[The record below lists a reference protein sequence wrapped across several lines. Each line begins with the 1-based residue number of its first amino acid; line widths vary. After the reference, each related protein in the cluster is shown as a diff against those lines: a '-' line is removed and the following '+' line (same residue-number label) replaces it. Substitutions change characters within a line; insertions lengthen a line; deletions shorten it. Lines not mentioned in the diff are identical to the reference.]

1 MNLQK
6 LGGFAL
12 IVAMFAAGIF
22 VLVQPASVGMET
34 TARSRLVR
42 SMAAPGAGALTQ
54 TEAADYSVAVSPI
67 AVNLADVQSSDPAV
81 MQERGMQRD
90 YVNDYRLTYDEITA
104 LQAEA
109 MSAPVN
115 SNVQNADVQVD
126 GAAPALLGGFDSID
140 FNEGG
145 TGVPPDPEMAAGASH
160 LIAVVNSSFE
170 VYDKSGTSLS
180 GVIFGDDLF
189 ANFSGCTSGFGTF
202 DPNVVYDEEE
212 DQYVQVWD
220 GGGEYMCVAATTTG
234 DPLGVWNLYEFPATP
249 FAGQFF
255 DYPHTGVG
263 DNYIVVGS
271 NQFGGAPGFE
281 GRVWAM
287 DKADL
292 YAGNPVTM
300 ITASTTDLYGTP
312 QPLHL
317 HGFLQGTWPAWGD
330 VHYFVTDIY
339 DGCTSQVWRWD
350 IGNAAPV
357 IASSIDMCAATGVAG
372 GLPVNTPQQG
382 GSAIQAND
390 WRNRMF
396 EYRNDSGWITDS
408 ISCNPGGGTVNCA
421 RWGEIDLIPAA
432 PSLVQAGV
440 YASNGEYRIFPDLA
454 VNECGD
460 MAMGYTKSSTSM
472 WPSIW
477 FNGRESGDPLGTL
490 GAEAELKAGEIV
502 YTAFDSVP
510 RRWGDYTGMTIDPDG
525 QTFWY
530 LGEYSKDIPGSARW
544 GTYIGKFAYTAC
556 GGGGTDPIIV
566 VNPGS
571 LAATQPPDTTT
582 MQDLD
587 ISNVGGADLDW
598 SIYEDAS
605 VMRPVSAGREIATVG
620 ANGVAGLAAAGTGTG
635 VRATPESQAN
645 RDLVTITH
653 SATNNIV
660 QFNSV
665 SCNAGGL
672 HTDNSYLRVFDL
684 DSFGITDNFD
694 VTEVEIG
701 IEQALGATGSQPI
714 SVNLYTL
721 TDPNAPLTFGNLTPI
736 GSTDTTVSDQSLTLW
751 TASVTGTAPAGSVL
765 VVEIFTPDGQTTGN
779 SFFIGSN
786 PDGQTGPSY
795 LAAAA
800 CGVPEPLPTGDLGFP
815 GMHIVMN
822 VTGDTTMGGGGQAC
836 DAPEDIGW
844 ASVAPDMGTT
854 PPAGTDTVSVTFDST
869 GLADGTYE
877 GALCVESN
885 DPVTPLVEVP
895 VSLTVETPVGADLV
909 CNNDPIAF
917 ESGLPASWSVDTP
930 FGTVYW
936 STTDDLA
943 ACDNGG
949 NQTLGSGEAACADS
963 DETNV
968 PGDPYD
974 TSLVTNAI
982 DLTGYNS
989 VSLDF
994 AVNYNDIDASGGD
1007 MFSVEVS
1014 TDGGATWTSE
1024 LSWNSDHNEITSVDL
1039 SSYGGNA
1046 NVLVRF
1052 RYAGLGWDWWAQVDD
1067 VSLTCADAGVGPIIE
1082 VDPDTVHSSQQ
1093 TNTTNDETFNINN
1106 LGDADLD
1113 WNIYEDAAFPAI
1125 PASDGNFPRGPYA
1138 ASAGAP
1144 PAAANAPVSKG
1155 PGLNALLGSM
1165 AYGTETQTNNFD
1177 GFDLDVPEV
1186 LTPVAPY
1193 VWTTFPGAGAMDDG
1207 TDNVYFFDG
1216 QVAYEAN
1223 VMTGVITP
1231 LGPVAGFAQDP
1242 SGMSQ
1247 DPNTGVFYVVTTD
1260 VASSNLYTVDFGSLT
1275 ATPVGT
1281 VTNAPAAIALAFTDA
1296 GDLYTYD
1303 IVNDVLLSV
1312 NPATGAGTVI
1322 GSIGFDANFGQGMDY
1337 DSASGTMY
1345 MAAFNS
1351 GTFQAELRSV
1361 NLGNGNTQFEGI
1373 LGSAVPGGL
1382 TQLSFLAIEGGTPP
1396 PPEVCDV
1403 ASDISWASVAPD
1415 MGTTPAM
1422 GSDTVTVTFDSTGLL
1437 PGEYEGT
1444 LCVESNDPNNPLV
1457 TVLLQ
1462 LWVEE
1467 PPTAVEM
1474 ADLSATVNAD
1484 GSVTVAWETAAEV
1497 ANAGFNVYRSVSAD
1511 ALGEMVNGALI
1522 ASTASAGAGASYSFT
1537 DSAVGAGI
1545 FYYWVEAV
1553 ATDGTTFAHGPVE
1566 AVTQAPTSAGL
1577 SGFGGGSSTA
1587 LPLVLV
1593 AVLAVALLGGAFVS
1607 RRKA

>member
-1 MNLQK
+1 M
-6 LGGFAL
+6 
-12 IVAMFAAGIF
+12 
-22 VLVQPASVGMET
+22 T
-34 TARSRLVR
+34 
-42 SMAAPGAGALTQ
+42 
-54 TEAADYSVAVSPI
+54 
-67 AVNLADVQSSDPAV
+67 
-81 MQERGMQRD
+81 
-90 YVNDYRLTYDEITA
+90 
-104 LQAEA
+104 
-109 MSAPVN
+109 
-115 SNVQNADVQVD
+115 
-126 GAAPALLGGFDSID
+126 
-140 FNEGG
+140 
-145 TGVPPDPEMAAGASH
+145 PPS
-160 LIAVVNSSFE
+160 
-170 VYDKSGTSLS
+170 
-180 GVIFGDDLF
+180 
-189 ANFSGCTSGFGTF
+189 
-202 DPNVVYDEEE
+202 
-212 DQYVQVWD
+212 
-220 GGGEYMCVAATTTG
+220 
-234 DPLGVWNLYEFPATP
+234 
-249 FAGQFF
+249 
-255 DYPHTGVG
+255 
-263 DNYIVVGS
+263 
-271 NQFGGAPGFE
+271 
-281 GRVWAM
+281 
-287 DKADL
+287 
-292 YAGNPVTM
+292 
-300 ITASTTDLYGTP
+300 
-312 QPLHL
+312 
-317 HGFLQGTWPAWGD
+317 
-330 VHYFVTDIY
+330 
-339 DGCTSQVWRWD
+339 
-350 IGNAAPV
+350 
-357 IASSIDMCAATGVAG
+357 
-372 GLPVNTPQQG
+372 
-382 GSAIQAND
+382 
-390 WRNRMF
+390 
-396 EYRNDSGWITDS
+396 
-408 ISCNPGGGTVNCA
+408 
-421 RWGEIDLIPAA
+421 
-432 PSLVQAGV
+432 
-440 YASNGEYRIFPDLA
+440 
-454 VNECGD
+454 
-460 MAMGYTKSSTSM
+460 
-472 WPSIW
+472 
-477 FNGRESGDPLGTL
+477 
-490 GAEAELKAGEIV
+490 
-502 YTAFDSVP
+502 
-510 RRWGDYTGMTIDPDG
+510 
-525 QTFWY
+525 
-530 LGEYSKDIPGSARW
+530 
-544 GTYIGKFAYTAC
+544 
-556 GGGGTDPIIV
+556 
-566 VNPGS
+566 
-571 LAATQPPDTTT
+571 
-582 MQDLD
+582 
-587 ISNVGGADLDW
+587 
-598 SIYEDAS
+598 
-605 VMRPVSAGREIATVG
+605 
-620 ANGVAGLAAAGTGTG
+620 
-635 VRATPESQAN
+635 
-645 RDLVTITH
+645 
-653 SATNNIV
+653 
-660 QFNSV
+660 
-665 SCNAGGL
+665 
-672 HTDNSYLRVFDL
+672 
-684 DSFGITDNFD
+684 
-694 VTEVEIG
+694 
-701 IEQALGATGSQPI
+701 
-714 SVNLYTL
+714 
-721 TDPNAPLTFGNLTPI
+721 
-736 GSTDTTVSDQSLTLW
+736 
-751 TASVTGTAPAGSVL
+751 
-765 VVEIFTPDGQTTGN
+765 
-779 SFFIGSN
+779 
-786 PDGQTGPSY
+786 
-795 LAAAA
+795 
-800 CGVPEPLPTGDLGFP
+800 
-815 GMHIVMN
+815 
-822 VTGDTTMGGGGQAC
+822 GGGGQAC

-1607 RRKA
+1607 S